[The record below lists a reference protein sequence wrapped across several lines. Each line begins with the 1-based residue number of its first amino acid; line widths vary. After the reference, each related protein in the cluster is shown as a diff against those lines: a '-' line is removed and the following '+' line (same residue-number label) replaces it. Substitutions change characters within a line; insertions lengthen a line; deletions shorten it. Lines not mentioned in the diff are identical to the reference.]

1 MSRIGDR
8 GEMEA
13 FVRAVERGSFSAA
26 ARDLKLTPSALSK
39 MVTRLE
45 SVLGVRLLSRSTR
58 KLIPTAE
65 GGLFLARCRRIVA
78 EFEDAEREVGHS
90 REKPRGKLLVHAGVG
105 FATNRLV
112 PAMPRFVARYPE
124 VRVELIVEDRD
135 LDVVRNGID
144 ISVRSGPPL
153 DQSLVARKLG
163 EFERVVCASPAY
175 LERHGIPRS
184 PGELATHACITI
196 SSLPGRSRWDFL
208 GASGWQT
215 IEVNPRLSAT
225 SADSVRQFALM
236 GLGIVRTNDFN
247 VDKDLR
253 AGRLV
258 PILADQ
264 HYPERIPMHALYP
277 HDRHR
282 LPRVAVMLD
291 FLGEIFGGVS
301 WRSIVATTGRKSKRR
316 EKYSAADIQGL
327 RERKVI

>member
-1 MSRIGDR
+1 
-8 GEMEA
+8 
-13 FVRAVERGSFSAA
+13 
-26 ARDLKLTPSALSK
+26 
-39 MVTRLE
+39 
-45 SVLGVRLLSRSTR
+45 
-58 KLIPTAE
+58 
-65 GGLFLARCRRIVA
+65 
-78 EFEDAEREVGHS
+78 
-90 REKPRGKLLVHAGVG
+90 
-105 FATNRLV
+105 
-112 PAMPRFVARYPE
+112 MPRFVARYPE
-124 VRVELIVEDRD
+124 VQVELIVEDRD
-135 LDVVRNGID
+135 LDVARNGID

-196 SSLPGRSRWDFL
+196 SSLPGRARWEFL
-208 GASGWQT
+208 GASGRQT

-247 VDKDLR
+247 VDQDLR

-264 HYPERIPMHALYP
+264 LFPERIPMHALYP

-282 LPRVAVMLD
+282 LPRVAAMLD
-291 FLGEIFGGVS
+291 FLGEIFGCVS
-301 WRSIVATTGRKSKRR
+301 WRSIVATTGRRSKRR
-316 EKYSAADIQGL
+316 DKSEAIGGTCGALRSDDRLLEIERVPLRRRLAQRGIFEHAEDLERDRMMAREVAVKVVSSVGKRTGQTGMPRTWWRNSPARNCR
-327 RERKVI
+327 RERLRRDRHRPRPAGPYMTSRLAGAGMKVASSPRPRPMATPS